1 MQPRRTRWALLTC
14 TSCLNKV
21 WLQDTTR
28 DAKMAPG
35 MANINKR
42 YWEPTN
48 RHFKGHEFWV
58 SQGRSNFTMVQST
71 TINLSPCRE
80 EFTVHCCAFCVFQSR
95 KVFCP
100 LELLQRS
107 QHAHQEQQCVE
118 EEVIDEQ
125 SWSRWCVYIYTYRMC
140 ILCILCMLCIYIYWI
155 LYAVLQMG
163 PEKVL
168 VDPKTKICV
177 GIPG

>member
-125 SWSRWCVYIYTYRMC
+125 SWSRWC
-140 ILCILCMLCIYIYWI
+140 IYIYIYIISMYIMHIVHVMHIHI
-155 LYAVLQMG
+155 LNSICRIPDFPWKSVG
-163 PEKVL
+163 W
-168 VDPKTKICV
+168 PKN
-177 GIPG
+177 